1 MAVSNTVTS
10 FQQTIW
16 SKSILRSLNKITS
29 LRNHCDFKYEKDSKN
44 AKEVRILSI
53 TRPTIRTYVPGTS
66 LTRESVVDG
75 YQTLQLNQYR
85 YFNFEIEDIVKAQS
99 VPGLMEASTDE
110 AAKGLALEGDKYV
123 ASIIEDGVE
132 NGVVVNEATD
142 PDTTETIAQSASV
155 ISLTTANAMASVE
168 DGFAALYGNDCK
180 VSDMFYFEVA
190 PKVFTIY
197 RQSLTELSTNN
208 PEILK
213 KGAVGKINN
222 AYVCIENC
230 LPTGKTGTGSTDN
243 VYYNVIRTDKA
254 IAFAEQIEKVEH
266 YRPEDAF
273 TDAVKGL
280 YVFGAK
286 IVRPKEIYVMKT
298 AM

>member
-1 MAVSNTVTS
+1 MAVANTVAQ

-44 AKEVRILSI
+44 AKEVKILSI

-66 LTRESVVDG
+66 LTRESVTDS
-75 YQTLQLNQYR
+75 YQLLQLNQYR

-99 VPGLMEASTDE
+99 IPGLMEAATDE

-123 ASIIEDGVE
+123 ASIIETGVE
-132 NGVVVNEATD
+132 DGTS
-142 PDTTETIAQSASV
+142 PLPQSASV
-155 ISLTTANAMASVE
+155 ISLTTSNAMESVE
-168 DGFAALYGNDCK
+168 DGFATLYGNDCK
-180 VSDMFYFEVA
+180 VNDTFYLEVA
-190 PKVFTIY
+190 PKVFSIY
-197 RQSLTELSTNN
+197 RMSLTELSTNN

-222 AYVCIENC
+222 AFVCIENC

-243 VYYNVIRTDKA
+243 VYYNVLRTDKA
-254 IAFAEQIEKVEH
+254 IAFAEQIDKVEH

>member
-1 MAVSNTVTS
+1 MAVSGGSTVQY

-16 SKSILRSLNKITS
+16 SKAILKDLETITS

-44 AKEVRILSI
+44 AKEVKILSV
-53 TRPTIRTYVPGTS
+53 TRPTIRTYVSGTA
-66 LTRESVVDG
+66 LTRESVVDTS
-75 YQTLQLNQYR
+75 QTLQINQYR
-85 YFNFEIEDIVKAQS
+85 YFNFEVEDIDKAQS
-99 VPGLMEASTDE
+99 VPGLLEATIHEASL
-110 AAKGLALEGDKYV
+110 GLAEEGDKYV
-123 ASIIEDGVE
+123 ASIIETAT
-132 NGVVVNEATD
+132 EAGTN
-142 PDTTETIAQSASV
+142 PLPQSASV
-155 ISLTTANAMASVE
+155 ISLTKANAMESVE
-168 DGFAALYGNDCK
+168 DGFAALYANNVKTND
-180 VSDMFYFEVA
+180 MLYLELA
-190 PKVFTIY
+190 PAVFVLY
-197 RQSLTELSTNN
+197 RQALTELSTNN

-222 AYVCIENC
+222 AYVCVENL

-243 VYYNVIRTDKA
+243 VYYNVLRTPKA
-254 IAFAEQIEKVEH
+254 IAFVEQIDKVEA

-286 IVRPKEIYVMKT
+286 IVRPKEIYIMKT

>member
-1 MAVSNTVTS
+1 MAVSGGSTVQY

-16 SKSILRSLNKITS
+16 SKAILKDLETITS

-44 AKEVRILSI
+44 AKEVKILSV
-53 TRPTIRTYVPGTS
+53 TRPTIRTYVSGTA
-66 LTRESVVDG
+66 LTRESVVDTS
-75 YQTLQLNQYR
+75 QTLQINQYR
-85 YFNFEIEDIVKAQS
+85 YFNFEVEDIDKAQS
-99 VPGLMEASTDE
+99 VPGLLEATIHEASL
-110 AAKGLALEGDKYV
+110 GLAEEGDKYV
-123 ASIIEDGVE
+123 ASIIETATEDGSH
-132 NGVVVNEATD
+132 
-142 PDTTETIAQSASV
+142 PLPQSGSV
-155 ISLTTANAMASVE
+155 ISLTKANAMASVE
-168 DGFAALYGNDCK
+168 DGFAALYANNVKTND
-180 VSDMFYFEVA
+180 MLYLELA
-190 PKVFTIY
+190 PAVFVLY
-197 RQSLTELSTNN
+197 RQALTELSTNN

-222 AYVCIENC
+222 AYVCVENL

-243 VYYNVIRTDKA
+243 VYYNVLRTPKA
-254 IAFAEQIEKVEH
+254 IAFVEQIDKVEA

-286 IVRPKEIYVMKT
+286 IVRPKEIYIMKT

>member
-1 MAVSNTVTS
+1 MAVSNTVQY

-16 SKSILRSLNKITS
+16 SKAILKDLETITS
-29 LRNHCDFKYEKDSKN
+29 LRNHCDFKYERDSKN
-44 AKEVRILSI
+44 AKEIKILSV
-53 TRPTIRTYVPGTS
+53 TRPTIRTYTMGTA
-66 LTRESVVDG
+66 LTRESVVDTA
-75 YQTLQLNQYR
+75 QVLQINQYR
-85 YFNFEIEDIVKAQS
+85 YFNFEVEDIVKAQS
-99 VPGLMEASTDE
+99 VPGLLEATIHEASV
-110 AAKGLALEGDKYV
+110 GLAEEGDKYV
-123 ASIIEDGVE
+123 ASLIEAGVE
-132 NGVVVNEATD
+132 DATS
-142 PDTTETIAQSASV
+142 PLPQSTSV
-155 ISLTTANAMASVE
+155 ISLTKANAMASVE
-168 DGFAALYGNDCK
+168 DGFAALYANNVK
-180 VSDMFYFEVA
+180 TTEMLYLELA
-190 PKVFTIY
+190 PAVFVLY
-197 RQSLTELSTNN
+197 RQALTELSTNN

-222 AYVCIENC
+222 AYVCVENL

-243 VYYNVIRTDKA
+243 VYYNVLRTPKA
-254 IAFAEQIEKVEH
+254 IAFVEQIDKIEA